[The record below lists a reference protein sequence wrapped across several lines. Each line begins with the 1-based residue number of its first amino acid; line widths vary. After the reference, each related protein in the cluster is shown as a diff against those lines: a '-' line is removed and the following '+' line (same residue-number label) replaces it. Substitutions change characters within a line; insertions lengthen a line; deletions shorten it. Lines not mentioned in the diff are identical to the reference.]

1 MSDYKMDIKGTLG
14 LSEYSNIYDYMG
26 VVDKN
31 DSFTIVLDNENKKD
45 INIIE
50 SMLKE
55 SNFSIINQGYTE
67 KGDYYISASKYESNE
82 IYSAD

>member
-1 MSDYKMDIKGTLG
+1 MPDYKMDINGDLG

-31 DSFTIVLDNENKKD
+31 DNFTITLKDKNEKN
-45 INIIE
+45 INMIT

-55 SNFSIINQGYTE
+55 GNFSVLEEGLNNVGH
-67 KGDYYISASKYESNE
+67 YYINANKKE
-82 IYSAD
+82 